1 MKTGACPIAEI
12 YTIRH
17 MWRSKNNF
25 YKMNSKERIS
35 KALSISTDTK
45 VFEMGQGASAVTPD
59 VFKACFPGRKAAILA
74 DVHTWPILGERL
86 SGLFREAGIETDSY
100 IIDKEVFHADWKY
113 VEMTD
118 LIIEGDY
125 AAARKMEDSISTVET
140 EPEKLFRAPSDDYN
154 ILISVGS
161 GVINDLCKLASHH
174 HGQSYISVATAASVD
189 GYSSF
194 GASITYGGA
203 KQTFSC
209 PAPVAIVADIDII
222 AAAPKHMTAAG
233 YADLAAKIPAGA
245 EWMIADFTGSEPIQD
260 DAWHILQDYLDGF
273 LADPDG
279 VAAGEPQAISDLFE
293 GLTLSGFAMQAARSS
308 RPASCCDHLFS
319 HIMDMTGHRF
329 NGELQSHGYQVA
341 IGTLTMCAVFDEL
354 FKLDLTRLDVD
365 ACVDAWPTLEQEQAR
380 ALDVFK
386 DFPAPKLGYDEIT
399 KKYGDRDAVRAE
411 LTKLKAEWPELK
423 ARLQDQMY
431 SFAKMQELFRRA
443 GAPYDPS
450 HIGATRQQLKDM
462 FPFVQMMRFRYNVLD
477 LAKRGGFYD
486 QIVEPIFAEGG
497 AWSLV

>member
-1 MKTGACPIAEI
+1 
-12 YTIRH
+12 
-17 MWRSKNNF
+17 
-25 YKMNSKERIS
+25 MNSKERIA

-45 VFEMGQGASAVTPD
+45 VFEMGQGVSERTPEI
-59 VFKACFPGRKAAILA
+59 FKEYFPGRKAVILA

-86 SGLFREAGIETDSY
+86 CTLFKDAGIETESY
-100 IIDKEVFHADWKY
+100 IIDKEVFHAEWKY

-118 LIIEGDY
+118 LVVEGDY
-125 AAARKMEDSISTVET
+125 AAAKVIEDSTEHVEA
-140 EPEKLFRAPSDDYN
+140 EPEILFKEPSSSYGV
-154 ILISVGS
+154 LVSVGS
-161 GVINDLCKLASHH
+161 GVINDLCKLASYH

-203 KQTFSC
+203 KQTFTC

-245 EWMIADFTGSEPIQD
+245 EWMIADFTGSEPMHD

-279 VAAGEPQAISDLFE
+279 VAAGEPQAIADLFE

-319 HIMDMTGHRF
+319 HIMDMTEHRF

-354 FKLDLTRLDVD
+354 FKLDLTQLDVE
-365 ACVDAWPTLEQEQAR
+365 ACLEAWPTLEQEQER

-386 DFPAPKLGYDEIT
+386 DFPAPKLGYNEIT
-399 KKYGDRDAVRAE
+399 KKYGDKDAVRAE
-411 LTKLKAEWPELK
+411 LTRLKAEWPELK
-423 ARLQDQMY
+423 SRLQGQMY
-431 SFAKMQELFRRA
+431 SFTKMQDLFRRA

-450 HIGATRQQLKDM
+450 HIGLTRSQLKDM
-462 FPFVQMMRFRYNVLD
+462 FPFVQLMRFRYNVLD
-477 LAKRGGFYD
+477 LAKRGCFYD
-486 QIVEPIFAEGG
+486 EIVEPIFARGG
-497 AWSLV
+497 AWEI

>member
-1 MKTGACPIAEI
+1 
-12 YTIRH
+12 
-17 MWRSKNNF
+17 
-25 YKMNSKERIS
+25 MNSKERIA

-45 VFEMGQGASAVTPD
+45 VFEMGQGVSARTPEI
-59 VFKACFPGRKAAILA
+59 FNEYFPGRKAVILA
-74 DVHTWPILGERL
+74 DIHTWPILGERICA
-86 SGLFREAGIETDSY
+86 LFKDAGIETESY
-100 IIDKEVFHADWKY
+100 IIDKEVFHAEWKY

-118 LIIEGDY
+118 LVVEGDY
-125 AAARKMEDSISTVET
+125 AAAKVIEDSTEHVEA
-140 EPEKLFRAPSDDYN
+140 EPEILFKEPSSSYGV
-154 ILISVGS
+154 LVSVGS
-161 GVINDLCKLASHH
+161 GVINDLCKLASYH

-203 KQTFSC
+203 KQTFTC

-245 EWMIADFTGSEPIQD
+245 EWMIADFTGSEPIHD

-279 VAAGEPQAISDLFE
+279 VAAGEPQAIADLFE

-319 HIMDMTGHRF
+319 HIMDMTEHRF

-354 FKLDLTRLDVD
+354 FKLDLSAIDVD
-365 ACVDAWPTLEQEQAR
+365 ACAAAWPALEQEQSR

-386 DFPAPKLGYDEIT
+386 DFPAPKLGYNEIT
-399 KKYGDRDAVRAE
+399 KKYGDRETVRAE
-411 LTKLKAEWPELK
+411 LTRLKSEWPELK
-423 ARLQDQMY
+423 ERLQGQMY
-431 SFAKMQELFRRA
+431 SFTKMRDLFRRA

-450 HIGATRQQLKDM
+450 HIGLTRSQLKDM
-462 FPFVQMMRFRYNVLD
+462 FPVVQLMRFRYNVLD

-486 QIVEPIFAEGG
+486 QIVEPIFAAGG
-497 AWSLV
+497 AWEML